1 MSRPAA
7 VGSAASTD
15 TAVKDSPSA
24 APSSSSGPRWRA
36 TPTTLAPALCTA
48 VAMPRP
54 RPRLAPVTSAVV
66 PARSCSDMP
75 ILPGLVGC
83 APPGWRPP
91 DTDQPEPW
99 ESPRAGR
106 SVSSL
111 LAGLKGLGHVLV
123 RLRVGSGDVRDV
135 GLPGAGCG
143 AAGPHAGIVELE
155 QADPVVVGDHEPGRQ
170 REPEVGDAVDGAQL
184 GEFLDLDAAGPQPG
198 DLAGQVGHPPGRLG
212 RLLPRAGGALGDHQA
227 AVQVSRYN
235 TLSPHLFLHGRAI
248 CGTSLLVPCRDGQGC
263 RPLDVQQ
270 A

>member
-1 MSRPAA
+1 MSCPAA
-7 VGSAASTD
+7 IGSAASAVTG
-15 TAVKDSPSA
+15 VKDSPSA
-24 APSSSSGPRWRA
+24 ARTSSSAARSRA
-36 TPTTLAPALCTA
+36 TPTTCAPAALRA

-54 RPRLAPVTSAVV
+54 RPRLAPVTSAVA

-75 ILPGLVGC
+75 ILPGLVC
-83 APPGWRPP
+83 CSPPGWPP
-91 DTDQPEPW
+91 PETDQPETW
-99 ESPRAGR
+99 ESARSGR

-123 RLRVGSGDVRDV
+123 RRRVGSGDARDV

-155 QADPVVVGDHEPGRQ
+155 QADPVVVRVHEPGRQ

-212 RLLPRAGGALGDHQA
+212 RLLPRAGGGLGDHQA
-227 AVQVSRYN
+227 A
-235 TLSPHLFLHGRAI
+235 
-248 CGTSLLVPCRDGQGC
+248 
-263 RPLDVQQ
+263 
-270 A
+270 